1 MFVSCPFQTE
11 AEATMGSKPAIGRLA
26 PKLSDISF
34 CSVFQHSKKL
44 TSMHARAGMWHLCL
58 IRSTAADAYQ
68 SHSRLERD
76 QQSGRTARR
85 LPGPN
90 CQSKFES
97 GGPPP
102 NVLG

>member
-1 MFVSCPFQTE
+1 MFVIPFSNGS

-26 PKLSDISF
+26 LKLSDISF

-44 TSMHARAGMWHLCL
+44 TSMHARPCMWHLRL
-58 IRSTAADAYQ
+58 IRSTGADAYQ

-90 CQSKFES
+90 C
-97 GGPPP
+97 
-102 NVLG
+102 